1 LVDGSIGILLLI
13 SNDKD
18 DRQVTVQDVKKV
30 DME

>member
-1 LVDGSIGILLLI
+1 LI

-30 DME
+30 DKE